1 MDFEHE
7 LPFEAGQEAES
18 KCFIEGFRGAWF
30 RCKITKIGS
39 RKGHIG
45 YYLEFFDFP
54 DERITWTRLY
64 QKSPQPIKSG
74 GESKMELMVRPTFPP
89 IYRENQ
95 LPDSNLKADVVAIV
109 NDTWKV
115 GDLVDWWYDSCYWS
129 GRITQL
135 LGDDKV
141 LVELLEPPLGEG
153 RSYVSSCKDLRPS
166 LDWSPENGWMVPIS
180 RNYGDSHYSA
190 RLVRPHNEG
199 VERIVTSVDLKREEK
214 PDFLNK
220 ESILNNEMKDVP
232 QELIKTSSR
241 KDCMSSSDSEKIQ
254 ISEGNCVTSSKD
266 ASDALLKTSSR
277 KDQLNSLDSVG
288 KIWISESNYVTS
300 RRHPD
305 TIESSIIELEE
316 VANKI
321 KWLKGF
327 LRYGFRWS
335 NKMKPSWR
343 FVEK

>member
-74 GESKMELMVRPTFPP
+74 GESKMELM
-89 IYRENQ
+89 
-95 LPDSNLKADVVAIV
+95 
-109 NDTWKV
+109 
-115 GDLVDWWYDSCYWS
+115 
-129 GRITQL
+129 
-135 LGDDKV
+135 
-141 LVELLEPPLGEG
+141 VELLEPPLGEG